1 MTMTLLLD
9 RRNKRLSDGAGR
21 LFDPAARCWRQPEP
35 GERPVAGPGDDQDTE
50 SMTALAAVTWL
61 QTESGQAFRVPVG
74 VVGPRTPNRTQEETA
89 EVLGLGLAQMGLVV
103 LCGGREGV
111 MEAVCKGVADGGGTS
126 VGLLPDEAWSA
137 ANPYVSLPL
146 ATGLGVARNAVI
158 ARAAFCLVAVGGGYG
173 TTSEIAF
180 ALQFGRSVFGLAE
193 APALPGVIQLDSV
206 EAALSAVAQCLLNC
220 S

>member
-21 LFDPAARCWRQPEP
+21 LFDPAARRWRQPEP
-35 GERPVAGPGDDQDTE
+35 GADPDSGPGDDQDTE